1 MSGSAP
7 QSSSSLDV
15 TLRGRLYAKR
25 AAASPPPSAAHAT
38 QPAREG
44 TAGKAAA
51 AREHEEHK
59 EAASSSSGHLPQP
72 ARRAV
77 VIRPP
82 LGSSRNAGRS
92 ASQQSD
98 AATPHIAADR
108 TAPHTRV
115 DGVCDILLED
125 TAVAWWLL
133 QSESHTLRNVL
144 CGVVVCRVVCCPLSA
159 PSAAEEKESLSA
171 AQSLPASSYPA
182 APSSSAP
189 SAIASS
195 GRRSLPAGSLYP
207 ADSEVP
213 YDESPFSFIDRCIGS
228 PYTDEFVYL
237 HPVSPYEL
245 RVVPHS
251 AIDPRHYYTMSRSG
265 VTHFHG
271 DETSFTSLS
280 QWEREYFLFAR
291 IRAIAFFGKY
301 SAWKSFV
308 TWRRAIR
315 HRKMS
320 QCRHVLQQS
329 LVTLNSHLRPALLAV
344 KRLLHSASQWNVFVI
359 GQQRQLNTAAA
370 VAGGSKSSAHLA
382 STAPLSSAS
391 ASSALSLSSSMWPIT
406 LPVFHQLHSRQ
417 QSVNRSSVCALSAEC
432 RSIVL
437 AACQADLAHFLRVN
451 GFRAADESGGS
462 GNGSGGQS
470 EEVAD
475 GVPRRVSHAEK
486 AANRTKCRK
495 LTKFIRLVD
504 YLCTDA
510 LITLTHDRTKDA
522 LQAVSAA
529 HTRLSSA
536 QSTAQ
541 PPIAQQSNSHAQG
554 AGGSALF
561 SVELE
566 LSDADT
572 GHSLLFHP
580 SAADFEQSVV
590 RTIEDGAAGLMD
602 NYPALLFDPTFLAFT
617 KNSLE
622 DSKQQQQQQQQ
633 QQSVQAADSTLSH
646 GEDGSV
652 ASGGSIA
659 SVGSAS
665 VHTSQFVSMVSDI
678 RRAVSSAFAVAT
690 EHSRSFHSFRDVF
703 VHNSQLDIQA
713 QYSAA
718 TIPVYGQLINQ
729 FQQEI
734 ALIAAMPTASQIGIL
749 CLDSSRLK
757 AMFLPSP
764 KQRLAELER
773 LLPAVA
779 RDKVRSQLAVL
790 KDAIAQLSSI
800 PSTVTEFVALQ
811 TFLATLHAGSD
822 EEDAAFSYLTELYSL
837 MSSAGLRVNESEKAN
852 FDKLSSTRQQFKTS
866 LLLCE
871 AAINANSDRF
881 AKELEGEQPVLQLMV
896 SKAQDILKDPRI
908 ASVDSIGNS
917 AVVLSLLRDQQAAL
931 MAMEERV
938 SRYVHYQG
946 VLQLEP
952 STQLLDGLKAVKA
965 DCEVKL
971 SVWASLQTWAEV
983 TDRWVHTSF
992 EHINVDEI
1000 AQQVAAYQKVHSRA
1014 RRMLPAD
1021 NAVVAR
1027 LKDNI
1032 DEFADTLPL
1041 VTDLRSPHLQQHH
1054 WTAIEQ
1060 LLNYNLHAQPAS
1072 DFTLGTLIQL
1082 NATQYKSE
1090 IAVIANSAA
1099 QEAKLRQQLQNIVDE
1114 WSALPFTVNSY
1125 KDSKDVFILGSCEEL
1140 LQTLDEALVNVNSI
1154 LASRYVEPL
1163 RESVMECN
1171 RRLLHVSEC
1180 MEEWMAVQRQWLYLE
1195 VIFASGDIQRQLPDE
1210 SSAFAKVDRAWKE
1223 LMRRTNDQPVVM
1235 AACHWSGLREQL
1247 HNSNATLER
1256 IQKQLESYLETRR
1269 QAFPRFYF
1277 LSNDELLLILSQAKN
1292 PEAVQPHL
1300 SKCFDNIA
1308 RLELSDHRDIRA
1320 MVSGEGERVML
1331 SANLKARG
1339 PAEAWLPALEADMV
1353 KSLRRYIKRGVA
1365 DYDKMSRKEWILE
1378 KYGQV
1383 VAVGSMIAWARQ
1395 AQLALTGQAD
1405 LADIDSLTTPE
1416 AGRAVNDSQVALR
1429 AFLSRQIS
1437 QLTELTELVR
1447 SPLSSMDRKKL
1458 IALIVTDVHN
1468 RDITAQL
1475 LDERVDS
1482 LHSFRWQQQLRFVWD
1497 SMADDCIAQQANAT
1511 FAYGFEYQG
1520 LTSRLVIT
1528 PLTDRCWTTITNALQ
1543 LKYGAA
1549 PQGPAGTGK
1558 TESTK
1563 DLAKALGQLCLVI
1576 NCSEGMNYR
1585 TMAKLFSG
1593 LCQTGGWCCLD
1604 EFNRIDIEVLSVV
1617 AQQLLSVRQA
1627 LLQQLTNFV
1636 FEGDAIPLRSTFGC
1650 MITMNPGYAGRTE
1663 LPENLKVLFRPVSM
1677 MVPDYALIAEMMLF
1691 AEGFAQASALSKKMT
1706 RLYKLASEQLSQQ
1719 DHYDFGMRAVKSVLV
1734 MAGALKRL
1742 QPDES
1747 EQTVLIKAMKT
1758 ANEAKVAHNPHT
1770 PRAVPHTAAVVALC
1784 VSPSLSLPSLTV
1796 LCV

>member
-1 MSGSAP
+1 M
-7 QSSSSLDV
+7 
-15 TLRGRLYAKR
+15 
-25 AAASPPPSAAHAT
+25 
-38 QPAREG
+38 
-44 TAGKAAA
+44 
-51 AREHEEHK
+51 
-59 EAASSSSGHLPQP
+59 
-72 ARRAV
+72 
-77 VIRPP
+77 
-82 LGSSRNAGRS
+82 
-92 ASQQSD
+92 
-98 AATPHIAADR
+98 
-108 TAPHTRV
+108 
-115 DGVCDILLED
+115 
-125 TAVAWWLL
+125 
-133 QSESHTLRNVL
+133 
-144 CGVVVCRVVCCPLSA
+144 
-159 PSAAEEKESLSA
+159 
-171 AQSLPASSYPA
+171 
-182 APSSSAP
+182 SSSAVP
-189 SAIASS
+189 P
-195 GRRSLPAGSLYP
+195 RRSLPAGSLYP
-207 ADSEVP
+207 ADSVVP
-213 YDESPFSFIDRCIGS
+213 YDESPFCFIDRCIGS

-245 RVVPHS
+245 RVVSHS
-251 AIDPRHYYTMSRSG
+251 AIDPVHYYTMSRSG

-291 IRAIAFFGKY
+291 IRSIPFFGKY

-308 TWRRAIR
+308 MWRRAIR
-315 HRKMS
+315 HRKMA
-320 QCRHVLQQS
+320 QCRQVLQHT
-329 LVTLNSHLRPALLAV
+329 LVTLNPHLRPALLQV
-344 KRLLHSASQWNVFVI
+344 KKLLHAASQWNVFVI
-359 GQQRQLNTAAA
+359 GQQRQSAAA
-370 VAGGSKSSAHLA
+370 AGAAAGGKAGLHP
-382 STAPLSSAS
+382 STGMLSC
-391 ASSALSLSSSMWPIT
+391 ASSSSSVLSSSVWPLT
-406 LPVFHQLHSRQ
+406 LPSFHQLHGRQ
-417 QSVNRSSVCALSAEC
+417 QSANRSSVSALSGEC
-432 RSIVL
+432 RSIVFG
-437 AACQADLAHFLRVN
+437 ACQADLQHFLRVN
-451 GFRAADESGGS
+451 GFRGS
-462 GNGSGGQS
+462 DDGSGGPADDM
-470 EEVAD
+470 AD

-510 LITLTHDRTKDA
+510 LITLTQDRTRDA
-522 LQAVSAA
+522 LQAVSATQGSHGSVPTAA
-529 HTRLSSA
+529 HHSVQHVLGATSA
-536 QSTAQ
+536 
-541 PPIAQQSNSHAQG
+541 
-554 AGGSALF
+554 ALF

-580 SAADFEQSVV
+580 SAAEFEQSVV
-590 RTIEDGAAGLMD
+590 RMIEDGTAGLMD
-602 NYPALLFDPTFLAFT
+602 NYQPLLFDPTFLPFT

-622 DSKQQQQQQQQ
+622 DSKQQQPSPVEQQNG
-633 QQSVQAADSTLSH
+633 QAETTREDGGELS
-646 GEDGSV
+646 GPFGGSV
-652 ASGGSIA
+652 ASAGS
-659 SVGSAS
+659 VS
-665 VHTSQFVSMVSDI
+665 VHTPQFVAMVSDI
-678 RRAVSSAFAVAT
+678 RRALSSAFSLAA
-690 EHSRSFHSFRDVF
+690 EHSKSFHPFRDVF
-703 VHNSQLDIQA
+703 VHNSRLDITA
-713 QYSAA
+713 QYSTA
-718 TIPVYGQLINQ
+718 TIPVYAQLIGQ
-729 FQQEI
+729 FQQET
-734 ALIAAMPTASQIGIL
+734 ALIAGMPTASQIGIL

-757 AMFLPSP
+757 ALFLPSP

-822 EEDAAFSYLTELYSL
+822 DEAAAFSYLTELYAL
-837 MSSAGLRVNESEKAN
+837 MAEAGLRVNESEKAN
-852 FDKLSSTRQQFKTS
+852 FDKLSSTRQQFTTS

-881 AKELEGEQPVLQLMV
+881 AKELESEQPVLQQMLGR
-896 SKAQDILKDPRI
+896 AQEILKDPRI
-908 ASVDSIGNS
+908 ASLDSIANS
-917 AVVLSLLRDQQAAL
+917 SAVLSLLREQQTAL
-931 MAMEERV
+931 IAMEDRV
-938 SRYVHYQG
+938 SKYVHYQE

-983 TDRWVHTSF
+983 TDRWIHTSF
-992 EHINVDEI
+992 EHIDVDEI
-1000 AQQVAAYQKVHSRA
+1000 AQQVSAYQKVHSKG
-1014 RRMLPAD
+1014 RRLLPAD
-1021 NAVVAR
+1021 NQVVAR

-1041 VTDLRSPHLQQHH
+1041 ITDLRSPHLQQHH

-1060 LLNYNLHAQPAS
+1060 LLNYNVHSQPAS
-1072 DFTLGTLIQL
+1072 EFTLGTLIQL

-1114 WSALPFTVNSY
+1114 WAALSFTVNSY
-1125 KDSKDVFILGSCEEL
+1125 KDSKDVFVLGSCEEL

-1180 MEEWMAVQRQWLYLE
+1180 MEEWLAVQRQWLYLE

-1223 LMRRTNDQPVVM
+1223 LMRRTLDQPVVM
-1235 AACHWSGLREQL
+1235 TACHASGLKEQL
-1247 HNSNATLER
+1247 HANNGTLER

-1365 DYDKMSRKEWILE
+1365 EYDKTSRKEWILQ

-1395 AQLALTGQAD
+1395 AQLAITGQAE
-1405 LADIDSLTTPE
+1405 LADIDRITTPE
-1416 AGRAVNDSQVALR
+1416 ASQAVNNSQLALR
-1429 AFLSRQIS
+1429 AFLSRQVE

-1468 RDITAQL
+1468 RDITSQL
-1475 LDERVDS
+1475 LEERVHS
-1482 LHSFRWQQQLRFVWD
+1482 VHSFRWQQQLRFVWD
-1497 SMADDCIAQQANAT
+1497 AMADDCVVQQANAT

-1520 LTSRLVIT
+1520 LSSRLVIT

-1543 LKYGAA
+1543 LRYGAA

-1558 TESTK
+1558 VS
-1563 DLAKALGQLCLVI
+1563 
-1576 NCSEGMNYR
+1576 S
-1585 TMAKLFSG
+1585 
-1593 LCQTGGWCCLD
+1593 
-1604 EFNRIDIEVLSVV
+1604 
-1617 AQQLLSVRQA
+1617 
-1627 LLQQLTNFV
+1627 
-1636 FEGDAIPLRSTFGC
+1636 AIHP
-1650 MITMNPGYAGRTE
+1650 A
-1663 LPENLKVLFRPVSM
+1663 
-1677 MVPDYALIAEMMLF
+1677 
-1691 AEGFAQASALSKKMT
+1691 
-1706 RLYKLASEQLSQQ
+1706 
-1719 DHYDFGMRAVKSVLV
+1719 
-1734 MAGALKRL
+1734 
-1742 QPDES
+1742 
-1747 EQTVLIKAMKT
+1747 
-1758 ANEAKVAHNPHT
+1758 PHT
-1770 PRAVPHTAAVVALC
+1770 PYSAARSHPLTASC
-1784 VSPSLSLPSLTV
+1784 RV
-1796 LCV
+1796 LCA

>member
-1 MSGSAP
+1 MTGSAGSTG
-7 QSSSSLDV
+7 SSSV
-15 TLRGRLYAKR
+15 R
-25 AAASPPPSAAHAT
+25 
-38 QPAREG
+38 
-44 TAGKAAA
+44 
-51 AREHEEHK
+51 
-59 EAASSSSGHLPQP
+59 
-72 ARRAV
+72 
-77 VIRPP
+77 
-82 LGSSRNAGRS
+82 
-92 ASQQSD
+92 
-98 AATPHIAADR
+98 
-108 TAPHTRV
+108 
-115 DGVCDILLED
+115 
-125 TAVAWWLL
+125 
-133 QSESHTLRNVL
+133 
-144 CGVVVCRVVCCPLSA
+144 RVV
-159 PSAAEEKESLSA
+159 
-171 AQSLPASSYPA
+171 
-182 APSSSAP
+182 
-189 SAIASS
+189 
-195 GRRSLPAGSLYP
+195 PAGSLYP
-207 ADSEVP
+207 ADSAVP
-213 YDESPFSFIDRCIGS
+213 YDESPFAFIDRCIGS

-245 RVVPHS
+245 RIVAHS

-291 IRAIAFFGKY
+291 IRSIPFFGQY

-308 TWRRAIR
+308 VWRRAIR
-315 HRKMS
+315 HRKMAH
-320 QCRHVLQQS
+320 CRHVLQQS
-329 LVTLNSHLRPALLAV
+329 LVTLNPHLRPALLQV
-344 KRLLHSASQWNVFVI
+344 KRLLHTASQWNVFVI
-359 GQQRQLNTAAA
+359 GQQRPANGATAAA
-370 VAGGSKSSAHLA
+370 AGASKA
-382 STAPLSSAS
+382 SGPLSSAS
-391 ASSALSLSSSMWPIT
+391 FSGSSLSSSVWPLT
-406 LPVFHQLHSRQ
+406 LPSFHQLHGRQ
-417 QSVNRSSVCALSAEC
+417 QTANRSSVGALSFEC

-437 AACQADLAHFLRVN
+437 AACQADLQHFLRVN
-451 GFRAADESGGS
+451 GFRGSDDGG
-462 GNGSGGQS
+462 GVQQQQQQTDDGT
-470 EEVAD
+470 AD

-529 HTRLSSA
+529 PTSSSGAHSHSQQQQLALPPHSSA
-536 QSTAQ
+536 AAS
-541 PPIAQQSNSHAQG
+541 
-554 AGGSALF
+554 SALF

-566 LSDADT
+566 LSDSDT
-572 GHSLLFHP
+572 GHALLFHP

-590 RTIEDGAAGLMD
+590 RMIEEGAAGLMD
-602 NYPALLFDPTFLAFT
+602 NYQPLLFDPTFLPFT

-622 DSKQQQQQQQQ
+622 DNKQQQQQQQQ
-633 QQSVQAADSTLSH
+633 QTAEADSSQADDGGTL
-646 GEDGSV
+646 
-652 ASGGSIA
+652 SGGSVGC
-659 SVGSAS
+659 VGSAS
-665 VHTSQFVSMVSDI
+665 VHTASFVAMVSDI
-678 RRAVSSAFAVAT
+678 RRAVSSAFAVAAS
-690 EHSRSFHSFRDVF
+690 HSASFHPFRDVF
-703 VHNSQLDIQA
+703 VHNSQLDIAA

-718 TIPVYGQLINQ
+718 TIPVYGQLITQ
-729 FQQEI
+729 FQHEI
-734 ALIAAMPTASQIGIL
+734 ALIASMPTASQIGIL
-749 CLDSSRLK
+749 SLDSSRLK
-757 AMFLPSP
+757 ALFLPSP

-779 RDKVRSQLAVL
+779 REKVRSQLSVL

-800 PSTVTEFVALQ
+800 PSTVTEFVGLQ

-822 EEDAAFSYLTELYSL
+822 EEAASYSYLTELYTL

-881 AKELEGEQPVLQLMV
+881 AKELEGEQPVLQQLV
-896 SKAQDILKDPRI
+896 SKAQDVLRDARI
-908 ASVDSIGNS
+908 ASLDSIGNS
-917 AVVLSLLRDQQAAL
+917 GVVLSLLREQQTAL
-931 MAMEERV
+931 IAMEDRV
-938 SRYVHYQG
+938 SKYVQYQA

-952 STQLLDGLKAVKA
+952 STQLLEGLKAVKA

-983 TDRWVHTSF
+983 TDRWIHTSF
-992 EHINVDEI
+992 EHIDVDEI
-1000 AQQVAAYQKVHSRA
+1000 AQQVAAYQKVHGRA

-1060 LLNYNLHAQPAS
+1060 LLSYNVHSQPAS
-1072 DFTLGTLIQL
+1072 EFTLGTLIQL

-1099 QEAKLRQQLQNIVDE
+1099 QEAKLRQQLQSIVDE
-1114 WSALPFTVNSY
+1114 WAALCFTVNSY
-1125 KDSKDVFILGSCEEL
+1125 KDAKDVFVLGSCEEL

-1163 RESVMECN
+1163 RDSVMECN

-1235 AACHWSGLREQL
+1235 ASCHASGLLEQL
-1247 HNSNATLER
+1247 HANNATLER

-1320 MVSGEGERVML
+1320 MLSGEGERVLL

-1395 AQLALTGQAD
+1395 AQLAITGQSD
-1405 LADIDSLTTPE
+1405 LADIDGLTTPRQSSE
-1416 AGRAVNDSQVALR
+1416 AANNSRVALQ
-1429 AFLSRQIS
+1429 AFLSRQVE

-1468 RDITAQL
+1468 RDITSTL
-1475 LDERVDS
+1475 LEEAVS
-1482 LHSFRWQQQLRFVWD
+1482 SVHSFRWQQQLRFTWD
-1497 SMADDCIAQQANAT
+1497 SMADDCIVQQANAT

-1543 LKYGAA
+1543 LRYGAA

-1627 LLQQLTNFV
+1627 LLQQLSQFV
-1636 FEGDAIPLRSTFGC
+1636 FEGEAIPLKPTFGC

-1691 AEGFAQASALSKKMT
+1691 AEGFAEASTLSKKMT

-1734 MAGALKRL
+1734 MAGALKRQ

-1758 ANEAKVAHNPHT
+1758 ANEAKVRIPTHAHAYTDTRALSSLCCTATAEAALRRPICALIPSVYHT
-1770 PRAVPHTAAVVALC
+1770 LTAVICLHARGLC
-1784 VSPSLSLPSLTV
+1784 LFV
-1796 LCV
+1796 CVCVCMCVCMCVRPFAG